1 MTRRV
6 AKETAAYILWPF
18 LLAVS
23 VYVVYLG
30 IENDRPTLYFNAA
43 YLSLAAS
50 LFFLER
56 IMPYRREWVT
66 SDGQEFPDFAHTI
79 LNKGL
84 IQLLLFLL
92 LVSGII
98 ETMGDRPSHSFWPSG
113 MPMAL
118 QVVLALIIS
127 ELGLYWAHRLAHTW
141 SFLWR
146 FHSVHHSVEKL
157 WFFNTGRFHFV
168 DTFCSLLFSIPLLFL
183 LGVPGDVF
191 IYFSSIT
198 AFIGLL
204 THCNI
209 DVHCGFLNYIFN
221 TPNVHRWHHSRKVE
235 EGNNN
240 YAENLIFFDIIFG
253 TYYYPKDR
261 HVGPLGIKEYM
272 PRAFARQ
279 LVAPFQWNKYQK
291 KTGDGD

>member
-1 MTRRV
+1 MRDMVKRTV
-6 AKETAAYILWPF
+6 CYILWPL
-18 LLAVS
+18 LLAVPI
-23 VYVVYLG
+23 YVVYLG
-30 IENDRPTLYFNAA
+30 IGRDRPTLYFNAA
-43 YLSLAAS
+43 YLSLAAT
-50 LFFLER
+50 LFVLER
-56 IMPYRREWVT
+56 LMPYRTEWVV
-66 SDGQEFPDFAHTI
+66 SDGQEFPDFAHTV

-92 LVSGII
+92 LISGII
-98 ETMGDRPSHSFWPSG
+98 ATMGDRPSHTFWPAG
-113 MPMAL
+113 LPMAL
-118 QVVLALIIS
+118 QVVLALVIS

-141 SFLWR
+141 GFLWR

-168 DTFCSLLFSIPLLFL
+168 DTFCSLLFSIPLLFI

-221 TPNVHRWHHSRKVE
+221 TPNVHRWHHSKKVE

-253 TYYYPKDR
+253 TYYYPKAL

-279 LVAPFQWNKYQK
+279 LIAPFLWHKYQRNA
-291 KTGDGD
+291 GDGD

>member
-6 AKETAAYILWPF
+6 VKETAAYILWPL
-18 LLAVS
+18 LLAVP

-30 IENDRPTLYFNAA
+30 ISNDRPTLYFNAA
-43 YLSLAAS
+43 YLSLAAT
-50 LFFLER
+50 LFYLER

-98 ETMGDRPSHSFWPSG
+98 ETMGHRPSHSFWPSG
-113 MPMAL
+113 IPMAL

-141 SFLWR
+141 NFLWR

-168 DTFCSLLFSIPLLFL
+168 DTFCSLLFSIPLLFV

-209 DVHCGFLNYIFN
+209 EVHCGFLNYIFN
-221 TPNVHRWHHSRKVE
+221 TPNVHRWHHSKKVE

-240 YAENLIFFDIIFG
+240 YAENLIFFDILFG

-279 LVAPFQWNKYQK
+279 LVAPFLWDKYQK
-291 KTGDGD
+291 KTSDGD